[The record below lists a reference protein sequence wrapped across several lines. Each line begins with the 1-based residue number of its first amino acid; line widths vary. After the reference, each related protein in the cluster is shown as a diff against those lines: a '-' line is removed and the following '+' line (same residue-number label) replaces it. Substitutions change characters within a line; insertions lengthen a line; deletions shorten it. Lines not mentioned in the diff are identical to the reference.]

1 MEAFLQNIACHI
13 FQEAAQKKRHNEGRA
28 YGEFQWG
35 QPLYHDGDQRR
46 TGAVDWEP
54 RAGQKA
60 AVDETVKLKVLQCDL
75 DAPAKE
81 SIGKKNSNIKF
92 IRRSVAILQN
102 SSEFYIRLLQP
113 VYLSMIRRDHI
124 PHTRSQCGM
133 PLFHLSE

>member
-28 YGEFQWG
+28 YGEFQRG

-46 TGAVDWEP
+46 TGAVDWKP

-75 DAPAKE
+75 DAPAEE
-81 SIGKKNSNIKF
+81 SIREK
-92 IRRSVAILQN
+92 Q
-102 SSEFYIRLLQP
+102 Q
-113 VYLSMIRRDHI
+113 H
-124 PHTRSQCGM
+124 
-133 PLFHLSE
+133 

>member
-46 TGAVDWEP
+46 TGAVDREP

-81 SIGKKNSNIKF
+81 SIGSLSGGQSPFSKTPLNS
-92 IRRSVAILQN
+92 ILGCCIL
-102 SSEFYIRLLQP
+102 YIL
-113 VYLSMIRRDHI
+113 V
-124 PHTRSQCGM
+124 
-133 PLFHLSE
+133 